1 MAVKASATVTLS
13 CYRDTQ
19 SVTRYYKLQSSTASA
34 PSKPTSNPPSG
45 WNDTEPSYTS
55 GSTNTLYFCDL
66 TEFSDGTWAYSTVSK
81 SSSYE
86 AAKEAYNKAQNAQNS
101 VDEIPNYIASRG
113 ENLVTNGTCLL
124 GNNKNFSGF
133 SYDGSDTYYAGGCFK
148 YTGRKNA
155 YSDEYIPIDVG
166 SIYQLSYYIKCD
178 DVNARHYDML
188 VMFDIDKKEITSD
201 HVMYIDGSTTT
212 LAKDLKNGDTV
223 VYLTN
228 ASGFDETR
236 TESYRRGLIF
246 WNYKNSNGYEYEPET
261 YSRNV
266 YFNLWS
272 TGSTAINK
280 TSNTIT
286 LDYAWNK
293 GTFPAGT
300 SVSQCSSGGTYIYG
314 NGYFPASDTAW
325 TKKTAKYS
333 GVGRNNQGGKFREG
347 TAFVKIG
354 WLVNY
359 YATGDSTLNATT
371 KFSTIELTKNPGI
384 SDLDK
389 LVSNVDV
396 EYYLSTSATSL
407 SGGSWQTTAPTWVD
421 GKYMWSR
428 TKITDGAGNVTYS
441 PSQNG
446 TCIAG
451 ATGSTGAT
459 GKGVSSIVEEYY
471 KSTSAT
477 SLSGGNWST
486 TYPGWENG
494 KYIWTRSVISYT
506 DNSTPT
512 TTTAVCVTGQKGD
525 TGSTGPQGKPGIDF
539 SQGKMLNT
547 DPMFLKSLNS
557 CSIYNNKSN
566 GTVTVRRIA
575 KSSDNPFSDAT
586 HELQITTSGEASPGL
601 GGIVQNINSRANA
614 IFIRRVIAKIPVGY
628 SLSSAEN
635 SMGSGYKCE
644 WLTDNTGTGQFKEYV
659 YKYTCGGSGSFS
671 SSGYMYLSGPA
682 ATESS
687 PVVWHVAYCTTFDM
701 TSTSDIIEVSDAL
714 DAFEDVIVG
723 TQTAKT
729 GSWTGV
735 AKFKELRDGQRIAYW
750 LPYAGDGNAT
760 LNLTLSDGSTT
771 GAKNCY
777 YGGTSRITTHYS
789 AGNIIHLTYREN
801 VSISGS
807 STKYTGWWADA
818 NYNADTYDRTRYS
831 QAIKAGTTAI
841 VAGNIIVA
849 KDGLYTHLK
858 LGNAFDVSYPI
869 LYAQSAISASSTGSN
884 NYLTIPFDI
893 STTQSITFTA
903 YKPVYI
909 KGKLSGTIFT
919 PVSTAPLTQ
928 TVPTTNDGYQYILL
942 GTAYSTSSMYLL
954 SEHPIFQYF
963 DGGFK
968 TVEQIATEAAKTATN
983 YMKFNNGLIIGD
995 MTNSTLGNNVFIDSD
1010 SVDIRTGETI
1020 LASYEGNKISLGK
1033 NSENSTIDFCDGSML
1048 LTNKPSDMWGTR
1060 FEMLADRC
1068 VYINA
1073 PILVTIDSYYRNE
1086 DSNAHSYIDLGSA
1099 GYDATTDSFIPGGS
1113 VHISTST
1120 DNGTK
1125 SSSISLNKDSITLF
1139 SSGEG
1144 GEPFITLDGSDN
1156 KISLSLNPYIIT
1168 SSGGS
1173 YRCILSNY
1181 FNGYSGLTHSD
1192 GSVSNWMR
1200 TTVNGL
1206 IPFESGGNSSS
1217 LGTSG
1222 WPFKNGYFKTLYSDD
1237 IYLANGTSVYG
1248 KNTSG
1253 SNVSMMGISS
1263 DNNLFIGAATEPQ
1276 FDYTNIY
1283 AGSWIQLSAN
1293 RTGDI
1298 TSHVL
1303 QFFREQSSDKRTILR
1318 GATNG
1323 AIYLGTGSFRYNTA
1337 FFTNAITA
1345 SDLKEKEVIEDFD
1358 FKIEDFIMGL
1368 NPIAYRRTG
1377 DNDTGRRI
1385 HMGFGAQDV
1394 SSLLKDISIGN
1405 MSLVQ
1410 ACVVDEETVTKTDE
1424 SGIEYTEVQ
1433 KVERP
1438 YYGEEID
1445 DSKLSWG
1452 LNYNEFIAPLVLFVQ
1467 KQQRE
1472 IEKLKAR
1479 CEVLEKGRTL

>member
-19 SVTRYYKLQSSTASA
+19 SVTRYYKLQSSTALA
-34 PSKPTSNPPSG
+34 PLKPKENPPRG
-45 WNDTEPSYTS
+45 WTDAEPSYTS

-86 AAKEAYNKAQNAQNS
+86 AAKEAYNKAQNAQSTANS
-101 VDEIPNYIASRG
+101 AQNDIDNLEIGGRNYLFTNRC
-113 ENLVTNGTCLL
+113 LTVTDNGITFTPKEDGGIMISGTNKTPSGYGTCYS
-124 GNNKNFSGF
+124 FP
-133 SYDGSDTYYAGGCFK
+133 
-148 YTGRKNA
+148 TG
-155 YSDEYIPIDVG
+155 
-166 SIYQLSYYIKCD
+166 
-178 DVNARHYDML
+178 
-188 VMFDIDKKEITSD
+188 
-201 HVMYIDGSTTT
+201 
-212 LAKDLKNGDTV
+212 V
-223 VYLTN
+223 VE
-228 ASGFDETR
+228 A
-236 TESYRRGLIF
+236 
-246 WNYKNSNGYEYEPET
+246 NGY
-261 YSRNV
+261 YSL
-266 YFNLWS
+266 F
-272 TGSTAINK
+272 
-280 TSNTIT
+280 
-286 LDYAWNK
+286 
-293 GTFPAGT
+293 AGT
-300 SVSQCSSGGTYIYG
+300 Y
-314 NGYFPASDTAW
+314 
-325 TKKTAKYS
+325 
-333 GVGRNNQGGKFREG
+333 
-347 TAFVKIG
+347 
-354 WLVNY
+354 
-359 YATGDSTLNATT
+359 TL
-371 KFSTIELTKNPGI
+371 
-384 SDLDK
+384 
-389 LVSNVDV
+389 
-396 EYYLSTSATSL
+396 SL
-407 SGGSWQTTAPTWVD
+407 SGSEHYMNMITDASKFYYRLKRDKAYGSDIRYTFNGTSIVFTLNEDVEKVYIGFGFYSNAEIVD
-421 GKYMWSR
+421 GTVYLKLE
-428 TKITDGAGNVTYS
+428 KGNKATD
-441 PSQNG
+441 
-446 TCIAG
+446 
-451 ATGSTGAT
+451 
-459 GKGVSSIVEEYY
+459 
-471 KSTSAT
+471 
-477 SLSGGNWST
+477 
-486 TYPGWENG
+486 
-494 KYIWTRSVISYT
+494 WTPAPEDV
-506 DNSTPT
+506 
-512 TTTAVCVTGQKGD
+512 
-525 TGSTGPQGKPGIDF
+525 
-539 SQGKMLNT
+539 
-547 DPMFLKSLNS
+547 
-557 CSIYNNKSN
+557 
-566 GTVTVRRIA
+566 
-575 KSSDNPFSDAT
+575 DA
-586 HELQITTSGEASPGL
+586 
-601 GGIVQNINSRANA
+601 N
-614 IFIRRVIAKIPVGY
+614 
-628 SLSSAEN
+628 
-635 SMGSGYKCE
+635 
-644 WLTDNTGTGQFKEYV
+644 
-659 YKYTCGGSGSFS
+659 
-671 SSGYMYLSGPA
+671 
-682 ATESS
+682 
-687 PVVWHVAYCTTFDM
+687 
-701 TSTSDIIEVSDAL
+701 IIEVSDAL

-831 QAIKAGTTAI
+831 QVIKAGTTAI

-1217 LGTSG
+1217 LGKSG

-1368 NPIAYRRTG
+1368 NPVAYRRTG

-1424 SGIEYTEVQ
+1424 SGTEYTEVQ